1 MRLFIAGFAL
11 ASLLAFAAA
20 MGTSYWQQAA
30 GGAEF
35 DPATPVAQ
43 R

>member
-1 MRLFIAGFAL
+1 MRLFIAGFAV

-30 GGAEF
+30 GAVEF
-35 DPATPVAQ
+35 DPAKPVAQ